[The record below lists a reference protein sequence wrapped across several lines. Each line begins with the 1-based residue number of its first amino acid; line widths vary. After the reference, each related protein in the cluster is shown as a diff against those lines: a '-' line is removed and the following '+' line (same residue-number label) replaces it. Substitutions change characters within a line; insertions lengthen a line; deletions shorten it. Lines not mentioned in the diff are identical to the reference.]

1 MESVEVEIL
10 KDQENMEEII
20 GGSEVPKEESS
31 KRNRKEVNYNESVSE
46 DIDESDGGTKR
57 KKKPRRKM
65 CRVRE
70 EENGVGEEKKKGVG
84 RRKKE
89 LGFEEGLVKKEED
102 GDSGGG
108 GNVGER
114 QGLEEGKKELKG
126 EGNDSDK
133 DNNNT
138 GELENKVMSTS
149 RTRRSSIKAKE
160 NIQRI
165 IAEDEEGLPKKGRRG
180 LKKKKNNDGEG
191 LEEDGE
197 RLSPSTGNKQPQS
210 LAPRARVMSK
220 DENGFLESTMCHQ
233 CQRNDKGAV
242 VRCAKCKTKRYCE
255 PCMKTWYPKMSFEA
269 FAEACPVC
277 RLNCNCKSCLRME
290 VMIKDREHI
299 EEKSNVKIS
308 EGQKIQYAKY
318 IIKFLLPF
326 LEQINT
332 EQVMERELEAKIQG
346 VSVPDIELEKEIC
359 DEDERIYCDNCRTSI
374 ADYHRSCP
382 LCSYDLCLGCC
393 QELRDGC
400 LQGGK
405 KGTPFRYVDFG
416 SDYLHGG
423 KKKKGPNIVGN
434 QTSIIEDNSK
444 DNISP
449 SEWKA
454 LEDGAIPCP
463 PKDIGGCNKE
473 VLRLKCL
480 LPDEYVS
487 NLLLEA
493 KEILDTHEVV
503 CVADCSKESCSS
515 SCSLKVASREY
526 SNDNTLYCPSA
537 VDIKHEDLKHF
548 QQHWSKGEPVVV
560 TNVLETTLGLSW
572 EPMVMWRAFRQIKSL
587 EHDSLIGMSVINCLD
602 WCETDVNVRQFFKGY
617 SEGKFDKEGWP
628 EILKLKDWP
637 PSTLFGEKL
646 PRHNAEFIS
655 CLPFKEYTHPGSGYL
670 NLAVK
675 LPEKSLKPDMGPR
688 TYIAYGL
695 DEELGRGDSVTKLH
709 CDMYDVVNV
718 LTHVEEVKLS
728 EEKRHSLK
736 KIKEKHTVQD
746 RIEILGV
753 EAFDLAK
760 VDKPD
765 LDVEQGVS
773 KIVVNGTRDDKQT
786 NKKTLLEM
794 NVVNVD
800 NGQVHMDANTQKQLC
815 GGKEDV
821 GHNISSASSDD
832 AESGALWDIFRR
844 QDVPKLEEYL
854 KRHFKEFRHTHCNL
868 LPEVI
873 HPIHDETIY
882 LTSEHKKRLKEE
894 CGIEPWTFVQRL
906 GDAIFIP
913 AGCPHQVRNLKS
925 CIKVAVDFVSPE
937 NVASCFRLTNEFRLM
952 PLNHRAKEGDLE
964 CQVKKMIIHAM
975 REAVNDAKDP
985 GGPRPNKTC
994 ISKVFQ
1000 RKSKTGIKCYRKRK
1014 RMTVTQNPTPGAWET
1029 QNQTLGAGAGETE
1042 NPTPGAGEMENR
1054 TPPAGN
1060 QTLGAGAGE
1069 TENQTIATATGDSS
1083 QRREN
1088 YIRCLFDASDSE
1100 DNGGQHNSPKSSE
1113 NDIPSDSARI
1123 TNLENQVKT
1132 LTGKVDHLSKIQT
1145 LFLNKLDDILDI
1157 IIDLK
1162 KGVQISDKTQQQ
1174 RKR

>member
-1 MESVEVEIL
+1 
-10 KDQENMEEII
+10 MEEII
-20 GGSEVPKEESS
+20 GGSEEGTKPAVIWSAL
-31 KRNRKEVNYNESVSE
+31 KRNRKKINCEGS
-46 DIDESDGGTKR
+46 DEENGGTKR
-57 KKKPRRKM
+57 KKKGLRKM
-65 CRVRE
+65 CGARK
-70 EENGVGEEKKKGVG
+70 EENNGVG

-89 LGFEEGLVKKEED
+89 LGLVRKEED
-102 GDSGGG
+102 GDSGG
-108 GNVGER
+108 NVGETEPR
-114 QGLEEGKKELKG
+114 QKKGEEEEGT
-126 EGNDSDK
+126 DSETG
-133 DNNNT
+133 NNNIV
-138 GELENKVMSTS
+138 ELENKVMSTS
-149 RTRRSSIKAKE
+149 RTRRTSIKAKD
-160 NIQRI
+160 NIPIMI
-165 IAEDEEGLPKKGRRG
+165 IAQDEGLSLMGRRMSLKRKNFENDKTKQRKRRAHSDDLGEGEEG
-180 LKKKKNNDGEG
+180 G

-197 RLSPSTGNKQPQS
+197 RLSPSKRNRQPQS
-210 LAPRARVMSK
+210 LAPRGRARVMTK

-233 CQRNDKGAV
+233 CQRNDKGSV
-242 VRCAKCKTKRYCE
+242 VRCHQCKTKRYCE